1 MKRRSESSLILAFT
15 GVIAVSYGLVLLIGD
30 PRPLLAGS
38 TPWCLM
44 MIFAGALLIAVSVKW
59 TRLVAA
65 FAISVLVTMAASR
78 ALSYLVTNQLRWP
91 SRLLGALLWVWI
103 GAATSAIFSFVVLS
117 AHRAAKPDDG
127 GD

>member
-1 MKRRSESSLILAFT
+1 MACRSKSSLILAFT
-15 GVIAVSYGLVLLIGD
+15 GAMAASYGLVLLIDD

-38 TPWCLM
+38 APWCLM
-44 MIFAGALLIAVSVKW
+44 MTFAGALLIAVSIKW
-59 TRLVAA
+59 ARLVAA

-91 SRLLGALLWVWI
+91 SRLLGVLLWVWI
-103 GAATSAIFSFVVLS
+103 GVATSAIFSFVVLP
-117 AHRAAKPDDG
+117 AHRVAKPDDG